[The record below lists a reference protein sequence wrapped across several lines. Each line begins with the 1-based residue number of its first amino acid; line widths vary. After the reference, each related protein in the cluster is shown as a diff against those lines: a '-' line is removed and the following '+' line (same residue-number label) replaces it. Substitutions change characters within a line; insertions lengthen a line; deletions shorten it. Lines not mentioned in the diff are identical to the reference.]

1 VREVEPLVP
10 ETHEAE
16 FASLEDADAEAHG
29 KEKPSEVIEARDDVE
44 LDDESP
50 EDESLDEEAFI
61 EDSEEEHTDV
71 AGILGNGIEKE
82 EET

>member
-1 VREVEPLVP
+1 VP

-16 FASLEDADAEAHG
+16 FASLEDVDAETHG
-29 KEKPSEVIEARDDVE
+29 KEKPDEAIEAGDEVE